1 MKNRTIVLLMEC
13 DNISMNQ
20 CQMAMEYISEE
31 RRYKASQYVY
41 NIDKILSVMGE
52 FSLMYL
58 LKKYYGIDYKNHTI
72 KYQDR
77 GKPYF
82 VEKEMPSFN
91 LSHTKNLVGIIVSD
105 KKVGIDIENM
115 KKEMY
120 ENIKLLMKVCFS
132 EKECKY
138 VSLGKEG
145 DCQRF
150 YEVWT
155 SREAYYK
162 MTGEGL
168 KISNKK
174 ENIPSDINSF
184 IMIYKQ
190 YCICICGVAKKDV
203 EVIIVKEDNID
214 DMCKVIERR

>member
-1 MKNRTIVLLMEC
+1 MEC

-31 RRYKASQYVY
+31 RRYKANQYVY
-41 NIDKILSVMGE
+41 NEDKILSVMGG
-52 FSLMYL
+52 FSLVYL
-58 LKKYYGIDYKNHTI
+58 LKKYYGIDYKKHTI
-72 KYQDR
+72 KFQDR

-82 VEKEMPSFN
+82 IEKKMPSFN
-91 LSHTKNLVGIIVSD
+91 LSHTKNLVGIIVSE
-105 KKVGIDIENM
+105 KRVGIDIENM
-115 KKEMY
+115 QNETY
-120 ENIKLLMKVCFS
+120 ENIKSLMKFCFS

-138 VSLGKEG
+138 VSLGEEG
-145 DCQRF
+145 DRQRF

-155 SREAYYK
+155 GREAYYK

-184 IMIYKQ
+184 NMIYKQ
-190 YCICICGVAKKDV
+190 YCIYICGVTKNDM
-203 EVIIVKEDNID
+203 EVIIVNENNID